1 MAWILLRNYRRK
13 ILKKR
18 VTLFA
23 PLSVTIANRETY
35 LLFLHMRRESLLKK
49 YIGILVLWVAMAA
62 MAQESVP
69 DSLAPAGIVFNGVV
83 QDSSF
88 AAGEKLNVEIL
99 ESGEALQT
107 TVGTPFSIVL
117 PEDTLWNVCV
127 TNSDTSGAEKEK
139 CYELI
144 YTGTERSFSQ
154 ALGEAFV
161 NDSAAPSSADALP
174 RPDSLAAEVAQ
185 NDSASKESSPDST
198 KPAQEDVNVDDLLA
212 GGDNAKVTELKKVV
226 VQLRRRPKRKPG
238 ESVVS
243 AKSIKRM
250 PSLAEADV
258 IKSIQALPG
267 VVASSDFSSKIYVRG
282 GAADQNL
289 FLFDNAVVYSPVH
302 FFGLF
307 STFLVEG
314 IDDVQFYKSGFPAQ
328 YGNRLSSVLKMD
340 GRAGGQ
346 DTVDEWFSKSSIK
359 ISTFAAQL
367 HTEGHQGPARW
378 VVAGRTTYIG
388 YMLDLMN
395 ALDIIELDLDYE
407 FTDVQGT
414 FMYNF
419 TDDTRMKLSF
429 YVGKDRLSF
438 DPLYM
443 DWGNVAIPLGIYH
456 RFNGDWDYNAT
467 LAFSEFYQTMK
478 IGDLMSI
485 EMFLYTFAG
494 KQWVNYRGVSNH
506 TFTVGYELEFDHE
519 RYQEQMSTIS
529 VADVQEPFHHVGYL
543 QDAWKF
549 APDYLLQYGLRF
561 NYQTAAEHFGV
572 EPRASL
578 TINIDDDKTVE
589 LYGGYY
595 LQYLNSIVYT
605 DQETLNEF
613 YYPATT
619 TTKGKHIEPASSWL
633 FAAEYSQRGIMDD
646 YDATVGV
653 YYKTQ
658 SNLNTFVSVL
668 DSNDETT
675 SDDFVLAD
683 GFGTAEGYSFGYEL
697 SLRKDKGW
705 WFGGINWSQ
714 SISVMKTDDGTK
726 PYFPSWHQP
735 YALKMDLGI
744 NWRGPEDALT
754 RHPTQR
760 DMYVRSSVIMKYSAG
775 MPISEYKGYYMSQ
788 DMGHQQYSDEVV
800 VLPGSRNG
808 ARQTDYFRI
817 DVKAIDIGRE
827 NKWNFSW
834 TIINLTDHKNMFYT
848 FYDTSK
854 NPPEKTEITQFPF
867 LPIMLSYEYYF

>member
-1 MAWILLRNYRRK
+1 MKFQICIIVLLAA
-13 ILKKR
+13 I
-18 VTLFA
+18 
-23 PLSVTIANRETY
+23 
-35 LLFLHMRRESLLKK
+35 
-49 YIGILVLWVAMAA
+49 AA
-62 MAQESVP
+62 MAQETASV
-69 DSLAPAGIVFNGVV
+69 SLALDTLAPKGIVFNGVV
-83 QDSSF
+83 LDSSF
-88 AAGEKLNVEIL
+88 AADEKLNVEIL

-107 TVGTPFSIVL
+107 TVGTPFSVVL

-127 TNSDTSGAEKEK
+127 TNSDTAGAEKEK
-139 CYELI
+139 CYELKYI
-144 YTGTERSFSQ
+144 GAERQFSQ

-161 NDSAAPSSADALP
+161 DDASMDSVAPAGFQNDGSNAVSH
-174 RPDSLAAEVAQ
+174 
-185 NDSASKESSPDST
+185 DSASVIAQDGHPGAQRRDPEQSASDSSDCT
-198 KPAQEDVNVDDLLA
+198 KEDVNVAALLA
-212 GGDNAKVTELKKVV
+212 EGDNSRVTELKKVV
-226 VQLRRRPKRKPG
+226 VLLRRRPKRKPG

-250 PSLAEADV
+250 PGLAEADV

-359 ISTFAAQL
+359 ISTFAAQV
-367 HTEGHQGPARW
+367 HTEGHQGPVRW
-378 VVAGRTTYIG
+378 IYAGRTTYIG
-388 YMLDLMN
+388 YVLDFCNYIGLLDLS
-395 ALDIIELDLDYE
+395 LDYE
-407 FTDVQGT
+407 FTDLQGT
-414 FMYNF
+414 MMYDF
-419 TDDTRMKLSF
+419 SKDTRFKFS
-429 YVGKDRLSF
+429 YYIGKDRLTF

-443 DWGNVAIPLGIYH
+443 DWGNIAIPFGIYH

-478 IGDLMSI
+478 IGELMSI
-485 EMFLYTFAG
+485 EMYLYTFAG
-494 KQWVNYRGVSNH
+494 KQWLNYGGIPNH
-506 TFTVGYELEFDHE
+506 TLTLGYELEYDYE
-519 RYQEQMSTIS
+519 RYQEAMASIS
-529 VADVQEPFHHVGYL
+529 IADIQKPFHHVAYV
-543 QDAWKF
+543 QDAWKL

-578 TINIDDDKTVE
+578 TVNLDDSKTLE
-589 LYGGYY
+589 FYGGYY

-619 TTKGKHIEPASSWL
+619 TTKGTHIDPASSWL
-633 FAAEYSQRGIMDD
+633 FAAEYSQRGILDD

-658 SNLNTFVSVL
+658 NNLNTFVMQL
-668 DSNDETT
+668 DSNEETT
-675 SDDFVLAD
+675 SSDFVMAD
-683 GFGTAEGYSFGYEL
+683 YFGTADGYSLGYEL

-714 SISVMKTDDGTK
+714 SISVMRTNDGTK
-726 PYFPSWHQP
+726 PYYPSWHQP
-735 YALKMDLGI
+735 YALKMDMGI
-744 NWRGPEDALT
+744 NWSGGEDAL
-754 RHPTQR
+754 RKHKKKGR
-760 DMYVRSSVIMKYSAG
+760 YFRSSVIMKYSAG

-788 DMGHQQYSDEVV
+788 ELGHQQYSDEVV
-800 VLPGSRNG
+800 VLPGSRNAG
-808 ARQTDYFRI
+808 RQSDYFRI
-817 DVKAIDIGRE
+817 DVKAIDVGRE
-827 NKWNFSW
+827 DSWNFSW
-834 TIINLTDHKNMFYT
+834 TIINLTNHENMFYT

-867 LPIMLSYEYYF
+867 LPIMLSFEMYF

>member
-1 MAWILLRNYRRK
+1 MLAAI
-13 ILKKR
+13 
-18 VTLFA
+18 
-23 PLSVTIANRETY
+23 
-35 LLFLHMRRESLLKK
+35 
-49 YIGILVLWVAMAA
+49 AA
-62 MAQESVP
+62 MAQETASDSLAP
-69 DSLAPAGIVFNGVV
+69 DSLAPKGIVFNGVV
-83 QDSSF
+83 LDSSF
-88 AAGEKLNVEIL
+88 AADEKLNVEIL

-107 TVGTPFSIVL
+107 TVGKSFSVVL
-117 PEDTLWNVCV
+117 PEDSLWNICV
-127 TNSDTSGAEKEK
+127 TNSDTAGAEKEK
-139 CYELI
+139 CYELKYI
-144 YTGTERSFSQ
+144 GAERAFSQ

-161 NDSAAPSSADALP
+161 EDEKKEGDGHPLAAAVDTASATPSSGDTP
-174 RPDSLAAEVAQ
+174 QRPDSTNVIARNGSDEAISSS
-185 NDSASKESSPDST
+185 DSSDST
-198 KPAQEDVNVDDLLA
+198 KRDVDVDALLA
-212 GGDNAKVTELKKVV
+212 AGDNAKVTELKKVV

-250 PSLAEADV
+250 PGLAEADV

-346 DTVDEWFSKSSIK
+346 DTVNEWFSKSSIK

-378 VVAGRTTYIG
+378 VFAGRTTYIG
-388 YMLDLMN
+388 YVLDLCN
-395 ALDIIELDLDYE
+395 AIGLLDLNLDYE
-407 FTDVQGT
+407 FTDLQGT
-414 FMYNF
+414 VMYNF
-419 TDDTRMKLSF
+419 TDDTRMKFS
-429 YVGKDRLSF
+429 YYIGKDRLSF

-443 DWGNVAIPLGIYH
+443 DWGNIAIPLGFYH

-478 IGDLMSI
+478 IGELMSI
-485 EMFLYTFAG
+485 EMYLYTFAG
-494 KQWVNYRGVSNH
+494 KQWLNFRGISNH
-506 TFTVGYELEFDHE
+506 TFTFGYELEYDYE
-519 RYQEQMSTIS
+519 RYQEQMSTVS
-529 VADVQEPFHHVGYL
+529 AADIQKPFHHVGYV

-572 EPRASL
+572 EPRVSL
-578 TINIDDDKTVE
+578 TINLDDEKTLE
-589 LYGGYY
+589 FYGGYY

-613 YYPATT
+613 YYPATK
-619 TTKGKHIEPASSWL
+619 TTKGTQIDPASSWL
-633 FAAEYSQRGIMDD
+633 LAAEYSQRGIFED

-658 SNLNTFVSVL
+658 NNLNTFVVEL

-675 SDDFVLAD
+675 SDDFVMAD
-683 GFGTAEGYSFGYEL
+683 YFGRAEGYSFGYEL
-697 SLRKDKGW
+697 SLRKDRGW

-714 SISVMKTDDGTK
+714 SISVMKSDDGTR
-726 PYFPSWHQP
+726 PYYPSWHQP
-735 YALKMDLGI
+735 YALKLDAGI
-744 NWRGPEDALT
+744 NWKGDENARRKHKIPG
-754 RHPTQR
+754 R
-760 DMYVRSSVIMKYSAG
+760 YFRSSIILKYSAG
-775 MPISEYKGYYMSQ
+775 MPISEYKGYYFSQ
-788 DMGHQQYSDEVV
+788 ELGHQEFSDQIV
-800 VLPGSRNG
+800 VLPGSRNAG
-808 ARQTDYFRI
+808 RQTDYFRI
-817 DVKAIDIGRE
+817 DVKPIDIGRE
-827 NKWNFSW
+827 DKWNFSW
-834 TIINLTDHKNMFYT
+834 TIINLTDHENMFYT

-854 NPPEKTEITQFPF
+854 NPPEKTEVTQFPF
-867 LPIMLSYEYYF
+867 LPIMLNFEYYF

>member
-1 MAWILLRNYRRK
+1 MKRYIEILALIVAAMA
-13 ILKKR
+13 
-18 VTLFA
+18 V
-23 PLSVTIANRETY
+23 
-35 LLFLHMRRESLLKK
+35 
-49 YIGILVLWVAMAA
+49 AA
-62 MAQESVP
+62 MAQENAS
-69 DSLAPAGIVFNGVV
+69 DSLAPQGIVFNGVV

-88 AAGEKLNVEIL
+88 AEGEKLNVEIL

-107 TVGTPFSIVL
+107 TVGTPFSVVL

-139 CYELI
+139 CYELKYI
-144 YTGTERSFSQ
+144 GAERSFSQ
-154 ALGEAFV
+154 TLGEAFAE
-161 NDSAAPSSADALP
+161 DSVKVGELAEPTIDSVSALRQAQG
-174 RPDSLAAEVAQ
+174 PDSNAAADTAQ
-185 NDSASKESSPDST
+185 PK
-198 KPAQEDVNVDDLLA
+198 DVNVDDLLA

-346 DTVDEWFSKSSIK
+346 DTVNEWFSKSSIK

-395 ALDIIELDLDYE
+395 ALDIIDLDLDYE
-407 FTDVQGT
+407 FTDLQGT

-419 TDDTRMKLSF
+419 TNDTRMKFSF

-443 DWGNVAIPLGIYH
+443 DWGNVAIPVNISH
-456 RFNGDWDYNAT
+456 RINGDWDYNAT

-478 IGDLMSI
+478 IGELMSI

-494 KQWVNYRGVSNH
+494 KQWVNYRGIPDH
-506 TFTVGYELEFDHE
+506 TFTLGYELEYDYE
-519 RYQEQMSTIS
+519 RYQEQMSTVS
-529 VADVQEPFHHVGYL
+529 VADIQKPFHHVGYL

-561 NYQTAAEHFGV
+561 NYQTSAEHFGV

-578 TINIDDDKTVE
+578 SINLDETKTLE
-589 LYGGYY
+589 FYGGYY

-619 TTKGKHIEPASSWL
+619 TTKGRHIKPASSWL
-633 FAAEYSQRGIMDD
+633 IATEYSHRDLFEG

-658 SNLNTFVSVL
+658 NNLNTFQAVL

-675 SDDFVLAD
+675 SDDFVVAD

-714 SISVMKTDDGTK
+714 SISVMKTNDGTK

-744 NWRGPEDALT
+744 NWRGKEDALSV
-754 RHPTQR
+754 QKIQK
-760 DMYVRSSVIMKYSAG
+760 DLYFRSSIIMKYSAG
-775 MPISEYKGYYMSQ
+775 MPISEYKGYYFSEEL
-788 DMGHQQYSDEVV
+788 GHQNYTDEAI
-800 VLPGSRNG
+800 VLPGSRNAG
-808 ARQTDYFRI
+808 RQTDYFRI
-817 DVKAIDIGRE
+817 DVKAIDMGRE

-834 TIINLTDHKNMFYT
+834 TIINLTNHENMFYT

>member
-1 MAWILLRNYRRK
+1 M
-13 ILKKR
+13 KK
-18 VTLFA
+18 F
-23 PLSVTIANRETY
+23 
-35 LLFLHMRRESLLKK
+35 
-49 YIGILVLWVAMAA
+49 IGIVVLLVALAA
-62 MAQESVP
+62 MAQEPAP
-69 DSLAPAGIVFNGVV
+69 DSLAPAGIVFNGIV

-107 TVGTPFSIVL
+107 TVGTPFSVVL

-139 CYELI
+139 CYELV
-144 YTGTERSFSQ
+144 YSGTERSFSQ
-154 ALGEAFV
+154 TLGEEFV
-161 NDSAAPSSADALP
+161 NDSAEMADQV
-174 RPDSLAAEVAQ
+174 RHDSIAEAKPVENDLAKTAES
-185 NDSASKESSPDST
+185 DSAK
-198 KPAQEDVNVDDLLA
+198 KDVNVDELLA
-212 GGDNAKVTELKKVV
+212 GGDNSKVTELKKVV

-243 AKSIKRM
+243 AKAIKRM

-346 DTVDEWFSKSSIK
+346 DTVEEWFSKSSIK
-359 ISTFAAQL
+359 ISTFAAQV
-367 HTEGHQGPARW
+367 HTEGHKGPARW

-395 ALDIIELDLDYE
+395 ALDIIDLALDYE

-414 FMYNF
+414 FIYDF
-419 TDDTRMKLSF
+419 TEDTRMKVSF

-443 DWGNVAIPLGIYH
+443 DWGNVAIPINVTH
-456 RFNGDWDYNAT
+456 RINGDWDYNAT
-467 LAFSEFYQTMK
+467 LAFSEFYQTMS
-478 IGDLMSI
+478 ISDLMSI

-494 KQWVNYRGVSNH
+494 KQWVNYRGIPNH
-506 TFTVGYELEFDHE
+506 VLTVGYELEYDYE
-519 RYQEQMSTIS
+519 RYGEQMSTINI
-529 VADVQEPFHHVGYL
+529 VDIQKPFHHVGYL

-549 APDYLLQYGLRF
+549 APDYLLQYGMRF
-561 NYQTAAEHFGV
+561 NDQTAAEHFGV

-578 TINIDDDKTVE
+578 TINVDDNRSVE

-619 TTKGKHIEPASSWL
+619 TTKGRHIKPASSWL
-633 FAAEYSQRGIMDD
+633 FAAEYSHRDLFDG

-658 SNLNTFVSVL
+658 SDLNTFKAVL
-668 DSNDETT
+668 DSNEETT
-675 SDDFVLAD
+675 SDDFVIAD

-705 WFGGINWSQ
+705 WFGGVNWSQ

-744 NWRGPEDALT
+744 NWRGPDDALS
-754 RHPTQR
+754 RHPTQK

-775 MPISEYKGYYMSQ
+775 MPISEYKGYYVAQ
-788 DMGHQQYSDEVV
+788 EMGSQQYSDEVV
-800 VLPGSRNG
+800 VIPGSRNA
-808 ARQTDYFRI
+808 ARQSDYFRI

>member
-1 MAWILLRNYRRK
+1 MKLQICIIVMLAAI
-13 ILKKR
+13 
-18 VTLFA
+18 
-23 PLSVTIANRETY
+23 
-35 LLFLHMRRESLLKK
+35 
-49 YIGILVLWVAMAA
+49 AA
-62 MAQESVP
+62 MAQETASDSLAP
-69 DSLAPAGIVFNGVV
+69 DSLAPKGIVFNGVV
-83 QDSSF
+83 LDSSF
-88 AAGEKLNVEIL
+88 AADEKLNVEIL

-107 TVGTPFSIVL
+107 TVGKSFSVVL
-117 PEDTLWNVCV
+117 PEDTLWNICV
-127 TNSDTSGAEKEK
+127 TNSDTAGAEKEK
-139 CYELI
+139 CYELKYI
-144 YTGTERSFSQ
+144 GAERAFSQ

-161 NDSAAPSSADALP
+161 EDEKKEGDGHPLAVAVDTASATPSSGDTP
-174 RPDSLAAEVAQ
+174 QRPDSTNVIARNGSDEAISSS
-185 NDSASKESSPDST
+185 DSSDST
-198 KPAQEDVNVDDLLA
+198 KRDVDVDALLA
-212 GGDNAKVTELKKVV
+212 AGDNAKVTELKKVV

-250 PSLAEADV
+250 PGLAEADV

-346 DTVDEWFSKSSIK
+346 DTVNEWFSKSSIK

-378 VVAGRTTYIG
+378 VFAGRTTYIG
-388 YMLDLMN
+388 YVLDLCN
-395 ALDIIELDLDYE
+395 AIGLLDLNLDYE
-407 FTDVQGT
+407 FTDLQGT
-414 FMYNF
+414 VMYNF
-419 TDDTRMKLSF
+419 TDDTRMKFS
-429 YVGKDRLSF
+429 YYIGKDRLSF

-443 DWGNVAIPLGIYH
+443 DWGNIAIPLGFYH

-478 IGDLMSI
+478 IGELMSI
-485 EMFLYTFAG
+485 EMYLYTFAG
-494 KQWVNYRGVSNH
+494 KQWLNFRGISNH
-506 TFTVGYELEFDHE
+506 TFTFGYELEYDYE
-519 RYQEQMSTIS
+519 RYQEQMSTVS
-529 VADVQEPFHHVGYL
+529 AADIQKPFHHVGYV

-578 TINIDDDKTVE
+578 TINLDDEKTLE
-589 LYGGYY
+589 FYGGYY

-613 YYPATT
+613 YYPATK
-619 TTKGKHIEPASSWL
+619 TTKGTQIDPASSWL
-633 FAAEYSQRGIMDD
+633 LAAEYSQRGIFED

-658 SNLNTFVSVL
+658 NNLNTFVVEL

-675 SDDFVLAD
+675 SDDFVMAD
-683 GFGTAEGYSFGYEL
+683 YFGRAEGYSFGYEL
-697 SLRKDKGW
+697 SLRKDRGW

-714 SISVMKTDDGTK
+714 SISVMKSDDGTR
-726 PYFPSWHQP
+726 PYYPSWHQP
-735 YALKMDLGI
+735 YALKLDAGI
-744 NWRGPEDALT
+744 NWKGDENARRKHKIPG
-754 RHPTQR
+754 R
-760 DMYVRSSVIMKYSAG
+760 YFRSSIILKYSAG
-775 MPISEYKGYYMSQ
+775 MPISEYKGYYFSQ
-788 DMGHQQYSDEVV
+788 ELGHQEFSDQIV
-800 VLPGSRNG
+800 VLPGSRNAG
-808 ARQTDYFRI
+808 RQTDYFRI
-817 DVKAIDIGRE
+817 DVKPIDIGRE
-827 NKWNFSW
+827 DKWNFSW
-834 TIINLTDHKNMFYT
+834 TIINLTDHENMFYT

-854 NPPEKTEITQFPF
+854 NPPEKTEVTQFPF
-867 LPIMLSYEYYF
+867 LPIMLNFEYYF

>member
-1 MAWILLRNYRRK
+1 MKVRSYIFFLLM
-13 ILKKR
+13 
-18 VTLFA
+18 
-23 PLSVTIANRETY
+23 
-35 LLFLHMRRESLLKK
+35 LL
-49 YIGILVLWVAMAA
+49 AA
-62 MAQESVP
+62 
-69 DSLAPAGIVFNGVV
+69 SLAFGQGTAAAAPSASDGVAADSAKVTGIVFNGVV

-88 AAGEKLNVEIL
+88 AVGEKLNVEIL

-107 TVGTPFSIVL
+107 TVGTPFSVIL
-117 PEDTLWNVCV
+117 PEDTLWNICV
-127 TNSDTSGAEKEK
+127 TNSDTAGAEKEK
-139 CYELI
+139 CYELK
-144 YTGTERSFSQ
+144 YVGAEGAFSQ
-154 ALGEAFV
+154 TLGEAFV
-161 NDSAAPSSADALP
+161 TGEGESLPLAPAADTASATPSSGDTP
-174 RPDSLAAEVAQ
+174 QRPDSG
-185 NDSASKESSPDST
+185 
-198 KPAQEDVNVDDLLA
+198 DVNVDELLA

-226 VQLRRRPKRKPG
+226 VQLRRRPKRSPG

-314 IDDVQFYKSGFPAQ
+314 IDDVKFYKSGFPAQ

-388 YMLDLMN
+388 YMLDFCRFIGL
-395 ALDIIELDLDYE
+395 LDLDLDYE
-407 FTDVQGT
+407 FTDLQGT
-414 FMYNF
+414 FVYNF
-419 TDDTRMKLSF
+419 TDDTRMKFSF

-443 DWGNVAIPLGIYH
+443 DWGNVAVPINFYH

-467 LAFSEFYQTMK
+467 LAYSEFYQTMK

-485 EMFLYTFAG
+485 EMYLYSFAG
-494 KQWVNYRGVSNH
+494 KQWVNYRGIDNH
-506 TFTVGYELEFDHE
+506 TITFGYELEYYYE
-519 RYQEQMSTIS
+519 RYQEKLSTMTI
-529 VADVQEPFHHVGYL
+529 ADIQKPFHHVGYL
-543 QDAWKF
+543 QDAWKLT
-549 APDYLLQYGLRF
+549 PDLLLQYGLRF

-572 EPRASL
+572 EPRTSL
-578 TINIDDDKTVE
+578 TINLDRTKTLE

-595 LQYLNSIVYT
+595 LQYLNSIIYT

-633 FAAEYSQRGIMDD
+633 AAIEYTQREIFDD

-658 SNLNTFVSVL
+658 NNLNTFVTQM
-668 DSNDETT
+668 DSTDEEE
-675 SDDFVLAD
+675 SDEFVIAD
-683 GFGTAEGYSFGYEL
+683 YFGTAEAYSFGYEL

-705 WFGGINWSQ
+705 LFGGINWSQ
-714 SISVMKTDDGTK
+714 SISVMRSNDGTK
-726 PYFPSWHQP
+726 AYFPSWHQP
-735 YALKMDLGI
+735 YAVKMDLGI
-744 NWRGPEDALT
+744 NWKGDEDALWKHKVKG
-754 RHPTQR
+754 R
-760 DMYVRSSVIMKYSAG
+760 YFRSSVMLKYSAG
-775 MPISEYKGYYMSQ
+775 MPISEYKGYYYGEEIGNDQYQ
-788 DMGHQQYSDEVV
+788 DDIV
-800 VLPGSRNG
+800 VLPGSRNAG
-808 ARQTDYFRI
+808 RQTDYFRV
-817 DVKAIDIGRE
+817 DVKLIDIGRE
-827 NKWNFSW
+827 DKWNFSW
-834 TIINLTDHKNMFYT
+834 TIINLTDHENMFYT

-854 NPPEKTEITQFPF
+854 NPPEKTSITQFPF

>member
-1 MAWILLRNYRRK
+1 MKFQICIIVLLAA
-13 ILKKR
+13 I
-18 VTLFA
+18 
-23 PLSVTIANRETY
+23 
-35 LLFLHMRRESLLKK
+35 
-49 YIGILVLWVAMAA
+49 AA
-62 MAQESVP
+62 MAQETASV
-69 DSLAPAGIVFNGVV
+69 SLALDTLAPKGIVFNGVV
-83 QDSSF
+83 LDSSF
-88 AAGEKLNVEIL
+88 AADEKLNVEIL

-107 TVGTPFSIVL
+107 TVGTPFSVVL

-127 TNSDTSGAEKEK
+127 TNSDTAGAEKEK
-139 CYELI
+139 CYELKYI
-144 YTGTERSFSQ
+144 GAERQFSQ

-161 NDSAAPSSADALP
+161 DDASMDSVAPAGLQNDGSNAVSH
-174 RPDSLAAEVAQ
+174 
-185 NDSASKESSPDST
+185 DSASVIAQDGHPGAQRRDPEQSASDSSDCT
-198 KPAQEDVNVDDLLA
+198 KEDVNVAALLA
-212 GGDNAKVTELKKVV
+212 EGDNSRVTELKKVV
-226 VQLRRRPKRKPG
+226 VLLRRRPKRKPG

-250 PSLAEADV
+250 PGLAEADV

-359 ISTFAAQL
+359 ISTFAAQV
-367 HTEGHQGPARW
+367 HTEGHQGPVRW
-378 VVAGRTTYIG
+378 IFAGRTTYIG
-388 YMLDLMN
+388 YVLDFCNYIGLLDLS
-395 ALDIIELDLDYE
+395 LDYE
-407 FTDVQGT
+407 FTDLQGT
-414 FMYNF
+414 MMYDF
-419 TDDTRMKLSF
+419 SKDTRFKFS
-429 YVGKDRLSF
+429 YYIGKDRLSF

-443 DWGNVAIPLGIYH
+443 DWGNIAIPFGIYH

-478 IGDLMSI
+478 IGELMSI
-485 EMFLYTFAG
+485 EMYLYTFAG
-494 KQWVNYRGVSNH
+494 KQWLNYRGIPNH
-506 TFTVGYELEFDHE
+506 MLTLGYELEYDYE
-519 RYQEQMSTIS
+519 RYQEAMASIS
-529 VADVQEPFHHVGYL
+529 IADIQKPFHHVAYV
-543 QDAWKF
+543 QDAWKL

-578 TINIDDDKTVE
+578 TVNLDDSKTLE
-589 LYGGYY
+589 FYGGYY

-619 TTKGKHIEPASSWL
+619 TTKGTHIDPASSWL
-633 FAAEYSQRGIMDD
+633 FAAEYSQRGILDD

-658 SNLNTFVSVL
+658 NNLNTFVMQL
-668 DSNDETT
+668 DSNEETT
-675 SDDFVLAD
+675 SSDFVMAD
-683 GFGTAEGYSFGYEL
+683 YFGTADGYSLGYEL

-714 SISVMKTDDGTK
+714 SISVMRTNDGSK
-726 PYFPSWHQP
+726 PYYPSWHQP
-735 YALKMDLGI
+735 YALKMDMGI
-744 NWRGPEDALT
+744 NWSGGEDAL
-754 RHPTQR
+754 RKHKKKGR
-760 DMYVRSSVIMKYSAG
+760 YFRSSVIMKYSAG

-788 DMGHQQYSDEVV
+788 ELGHQQYSDEVV
-800 VLPGSRNG
+800 VLPGSRNAG
-808 ARQTDYFRI
+808 RQSDYFRI
-817 DVKAIDIGRE
+817 DVKAIDVGRE
-827 NKWNFSW
+827 DSWNFSW
-834 TIINLTDHKNMFYT
+834 TIINLTNHENMFYT

-867 LPIMLSYEYYF
+867 LPIMLSFEMYF

>member
-1 MAWILLRNYRRK
+1 M
-13 ILKKR
+13 
-18 VTLFA
+18 
-23 PLSVTIANRETY
+23 LSV
-35 LLFLHMRRESLLKK
+35 
-49 YIGILVLWVAMAA
+49 AA
-62 MAQESVP
+62 VAQEPVP
-69 DSLAPAGIVFNGVV
+69 DSLAPQGITFNGIV

-127 TNSDTSGAEKEK
+127 TNSDTAGAEKEK
-139 CYELI
+139 CYELKYI
-144 YTGTERSFSQ
+144 GAERSFSQ
-154 ALGEAFV
+154 ALGEAFAEP
-161 NDSAAPSSADALP
+161 DSIVEGAVPQDSSAVILSGAQAESKDLKS
-174 RPDSLAAEVAQ
+174 DS
-185 NDSASKESSPDST
+185 SAVEGSDST
-198 KPAQEDVNVDDLLA
+198 KQDVNVDALLA

-359 ISTFAAQL
+359 ISTFAAQV
-367 HTEGHQGPARW
+367 HTEGHKGPVRW
-378 VVAGRTTYIG
+378 VLAGRTTYIG

-395 ALDIIELDLDYE
+395 ALDVIDLSLDYE
-407 FTDVQGT
+407 FTDLQGT
-414 FMYNF
+414 LMYDF
-419 TDDTRMKLSF
+419 SDDTRMKFSY

-443 DWGNVAIPLGIYH
+443 DWGNVAIPLGFYH

-478 IGDLMSI
+478 VSDLMSI
-485 EMFLYTFAG
+485 EMYLYTFAG
-494 KQWVNYRGVSNH
+494 KQWVNYRGIPNH
-506 TFTVGYELEFDHE
+506 TLTAGYELEYDYE
-519 RYQEQMSTIS
+519 RYGEQMSTLSI
-529 VADVQEPFHHVGYL
+529 ADIQKPFHHVGYL
-543 QDAWKF
+543 QDAWKL

-578 TINIDDDKTVE
+578 SVNIDDDKTVE
-589 LYGGYY
+589 FYGGYY

-619 TTKGKHIEPASSWL
+619 TTKGKHIKPASSWL
-633 FAAEYSQRGIMDD
+633 FAAEYSQRGIMED

-658 SNLNTFVSVL
+658 SNLNTFVAVL
-668 DSNDETT
+668 DSNEETA
-675 SDDFVLAD
+675 SDDFVVAD

-714 SISVMKTDDGTK
+714 SISVMKVDDGTK

-754 RHPTQR
+754 VHPTQK

-775 MPISEYKGYYMSQ
+775 MPMSEYKGYYISEHL
-788 DMGHQQYSDEVV
+788 GHQEYSDETVV
-800 VLPGSRNG
+800 VPGSRNG

-827 NKWNFSW
+827 GKWNFSW
-834 TIINLTDHKNMFYT
+834 TIINLTDHENMFFT
-848 FYDTSK
+848 FYDTGK

>member
-1 MAWILLRNYRRK
+1 MKAYTVIFVLL
-13 ILKKR
+13 
-18 VTLFA
+18 A
-23 PLSVTIANRETY
+23 AIAA
-35 LLFLHMRRESLLKK
+35 L
-49 YIGILVLWVAMAA
+49 
-62 MAQESVP
+62 AQEA
-69 DSLAPAGIVFNGVV
+69 APALENASDSAQVKGIVFNGIV

-107 TVGTPFSIVL
+107 TVGTPFSVVL

-127 TNSDTSGAEKEK
+127 TNSDTAGAEKEK
-139 CYELI
+139 CYELV
-144 YTGTERSFSQ
+144 YVGGERSFSQ
-154 ALGEAFV
+154 ALGDGFAVDSASQNTEGESLPLASAV
-161 NDSAAPSSADALP
+161 DTASATPSSGDTPQRPDSAQMAQKADSAAAPEETNV
-174 RPDSLAAEVAQ
+174 DSLLAA
-185 NDSASKESSPDST
+185 
-198 KPAQEDVNVDDLLA
+198 
-212 GGDNAKVTELKKVV
+212 GDNAKVTELKKVV

-243 AKSIKRM
+243 AKS
-250 PSLAEADV
+250 

-346 DTVDEWFSKSSIK
+346 DTVDEWFSKTSVK

-367 HTEGHQGPARW
+367 HTEGHQGPVRW
-378 VVAGRTTYIG
+378 VFAGRTTYIG
-388 YMLDLMN
+388 YMLDLCN
-395 ALDIIELDLDYE
+395 AIGLLDLDLDYE
-407 FTDVQGT
+407 FTDLQGT
-414 FMYNF
+414 LIY
-419 TDDTRMKLSF
+419 DLSKDTRFKFSY

-443 DWGNVAIPLGIYH
+443 DWGNNAIPLNITH
-456 RFNGDWDYNAT
+456 RINGDWDYNAT
-467 LAFSEFYQTMK
+467 LAFSEFFQTMS
-478 IGDLMSI
+478 IGELMSI
-485 EMFLYTFAG
+485 EMYLYTFAG
-494 KQWVNYRGVSNH
+494 KQWLNYRGISNH
-506 TFTVGYELEFDHE
+506 TLTFGYELEYDYE
-519 RYQEQMSTIS
+519 RYREQMSTIS
-529 VADVQEPFHHVGYL
+529 ITDIQKPFHHVAYL

-549 APDYLLQYGLRF
+549 SPDYLLQYGLRF

-578 TINIDDDKTVE
+578 TVNVDENKTVE

-619 TTKGKHIEPASSWL
+619 TTKGRHIKPASSWL
-633 FAAEYSQRGIMDD
+633 FAAEYSQRGIFDD

-658 SNLNTFVSVL
+658 NNLNTFQAVL
-668 DSNDETT
+668 DSNEETT
-675 SDDFVLAD
+675 SDDFVVAD

-705 WFGGINWSQ
+705 LFGGINWSQ

-735 YALKMDLGI
+735 YALKLDAGI
-744 NWRGPEDALT
+744 NWKGDEDALKKHKIKG
-754 RHPTQR
+754 R
-760 DMYVRSSVIMKYSAG
+760 YFRSSVILKYSAG

-788 DMGHQQYSDEVV
+788 DMGHQQYSDEIV
-800 VLPGSRNG
+800 VLPGSRNA

-834 TIINLTDHKNMFYT
+834 TIINLTDHENMFYT

-854 NPPEKTEITQFPF
+854 NPPEKTSITQFPF
-867 LPIMLSYEYYF
+867 LPIMLNYEYYF

>member
-1 MAWILLRNYRRK
+1 MLLIER
-13 ILKKR
+13 I
-18 VTLFA
+18 V
-23 PLSVTIANRETY
+23 IC
-35 LLFLHMRRESLLKK
+35 LLF
-49 YIGILVLWVAMAA
+49 VAAIVA
-62 MAQESVP
+62 AQENASEVDSVAVP
-69 DSLAPAGIVFNGVV
+69 GIIFNGIV

-107 TVGTPFSIVL
+107 TVGTPFSVVL

-127 TNSDTSGAEKEK
+127 TNSDTAGAEKEK
-139 CYELI
+139 CYELKYI
-144 YTGTERSFSQ
+144 GAERNFSQ
-154 ALGEAFV
+154 TLGEAFAEPDSTEGAV
-161 NDSAAPSSADALP
+161 PQDSASVAARDSAGAGNTAGVILSERSESKNLNSDSSAAPEKDVDVDA
-174 RPDSLAAEVAQ
+174 
-185 NDSASKESSPDST
+185 
-198 KPAQEDVNVDDLLA
+198 LLA

-367 HTEGHQGPARW
+367 HTEGHKGPARW
-378 VVAGRTTYIG
+378 VLAGRTTYIG

-395 ALDIIELDLDYE
+395 ALDIIDLDLDYE
-407 FTDVQGT
+407 FTDLQGT

-443 DWGNVAIPLGIYH
+443 DWGNIAIPLGIYH

-494 KQWVNYRGVSNH
+494 KQWVNYRGIPNH
-506 TFTVGYELEFDHE
+506 TLTVGYELEYDYE
-519 RYQEQMSTIS
+519 RYREQMSTIS
-529 VADVQEPFHHVGYL
+529 VVDIQEPFHHVGYL

-578 TINIDDDKTVE
+578 TVNIDDDKTVE
-589 LYGGYY
+589 FYGGYY

-619 TTKGKHIEPASSWL
+619 TTKGKHIDPASSWL
-633 FAAEYSQRGIMDD
+633 FAAEYSQRGIFDD

-658 SNLNTFVSVL
+658 SNLNTFVAVL

-675 SDDFVLAD
+675 SDDFVVAD

-735 YALKMDLGI
+735 YALKMDLGV
-744 NWRGPEDALT
+744 NWRGKEDALSV
-754 RHPTQR
+754 HPTQK

-775 MPISEYKGYYMSQ
+775 MPISEYKGYYVSQ
-788 DMGHQQYSDEVV
+788 DLGHQQYTDETI
-800 VLPGSRNG
+800 VLPGSRNA
-808 ARQTDYFRI
+808 ARQSDYFRV

-827 NKWNFSW
+827 NKWSFSW

-867 LPIMLSYEYYF
+867 LPIMLNYEYYF

>member
-1 MAWILLRNYRRK
+1 MIERIFFFCLL
-13 ILKKR
+13 L
-18 VTLFA
+18 VA
-23 PLSVTIANRETY
+23 AVAARE
-35 LLFLHMRRESLLKK
+35 
-49 YIGILVLWVAMAA
+49 G
-62 MAQESVP
+62 
-69 DSLAPAGIVFNGVV
+69 APAADSSAVDSVKIQGIVFNGVV

-107 TVGTPFSIVL
+107 TVGTPFSVVL

-127 TNSDTSGAEKEK
+127 TNSDTAGAEKEK
-139 CYELI
+139 CYELV
-144 YTGTERSFSQ
+144 YTGTEGSFSQ

-161 NDSAAPSSADALP
+161 NEGAETRDERGEGQGPKDSAKVGEPAEPTVAKTEGSGPEARGANDSAAAP
-174 RPDSLAAEVAQ
+174 AEA
-185 NDSASKESSPDST
+185 K
-198 KPAQEDVNVDDLLA
+198 KPNEDVDVDALLA
-212 GGDNAKVTELKKVV
+212 GGDNTKVTELKKVV

-238 ESVVS
+238 ESVVT

-250 PSLAEADV
+250 PGLAEADV
-258 IKSIQALPG
+258 IKSVQALPG
-267 VVASSDFSSKIYVRG
+267 VVASYDFSSKIYVRG

-340 GRAGGQ
+340 GRAGGK
-346 DTVDEWFSKSSIK
+346 DTVDEWLSKSSIK

-378 VVAGRTTYIG
+378 VIAGRTTYIG
-388 YMLDLMN
+388 YMLDLCN
-395 ALDIIELDLDYE
+395 AIGLLDLELDYE
-407 FTDVQGT
+407 FTDLQGT

-419 TDDTRMKLSF
+419 SEDTWLKLSF

-443 DWGNVAIPLGIYH
+443 DWGNVAVPLNFHH
-456 RFNGDWDYNAT
+456 RINGNWDYNAT
-467 LAFSEFYQTMK
+467 LAYSEFYQTME
-478 IGDLMSI
+478 IGELMSI
-485 EMFLYTFAG
+485 EMYLYTFAG
-494 KQWVNYRGVSNH
+494 KQWLNYRGIANH
-506 TFTVGYELEFDHE
+506 TITFGYELEYDYE
-519 RYQEQMSTIS
+519 RYEEAMATIS
-529 VADVQEPFHHVGYL
+529 LADIQKPFHHVAYL
-543 QDAWKF
+543 QDAWKIT
-549 APDYLLQYGLRF
+549 PDYLLQYGMRF

-572 EPRASL
+572 EPRASF
-578 TINIDDDKTVE
+578 TVNVDENKTVE

-595 LQYLNSIVYT
+595 LQYMNSIVYT

-619 TTKGKHIEPASSWL
+619 TTKGKHIKPASSWL
-633 FAAEYSQRGIMDD
+633 FAAEYSQRGIFDD

-658 SNLNTFVSVL
+658 DNLNTFVAVL
-668 DSNDETT
+668 DSNEETA
-675 SDDFVLAD
+675 SDDFVIAD
-683 GFGTAEGYSFGYEL
+683 GFGTAEAYSFGYEL
-697 SLRKDKGW
+697 SLRKDRGW

-714 SISVMKTDDGTK
+714 SISVAKTHDGTK

-735 YALKMDLGI
+735 YALKMDAGI
-744 NWRGPEDALT
+744 NWKGDENARRKHKKPG
-754 RHPTQR
+754 R
-760 DMYVRSSVIMKYSAG
+760 YFRSSVILKYSAG
-775 MPISEYKGYYMSQ
+775 MPISEYLGYYYPEEIGS
-788 DMGHQQYSDEVV
+788 QQYSDDIT
-800 VLPGSRNG
+800 VLPGSRNAG
-808 ARQTDYFRI
+808 RQTDYFRI
-817 DVKAIDIGRE
+817 DVKPIDIGKE
-827 NKWNFSW
+827 DKWNFSW
-834 TIINLTDHKNMFYT
+834 TIINLTDHENMFYT

-854 NPPEKTEITQFPF
+854 NPPKKTSIAQFPF

>member
-1 MAWILLRNYRRK
+1 MKVY
-13 ILKKR
+13 
-18 VTLFA
+18 T
-23 PLSVTIANRETY
+23 
-35 LLFLHMRRESLLKK
+35 
-49 YIGILVLWVAMAA
+49 
-62 MAQESVP
+62 
-69 DSLAPAGIVFNGVV
+69 GIVFLLAAGAALAQGPAAGSEGVAADSAQVQGVIFNGVV
-83 QDSSF
+83 QDSAF

-107 TVGTPFSIVL
+107 TVGTPFTIVL

-127 TNSDTSGAEKEK
+127 TNSDTAGAEKER
-139 CYELI
+139 CYELV

-154 ALGEAFV
+154 VLGDAFAEPDSSNKGEGESV
-161 NDSAAPSSADALP
+161 PLASAADSASATPSSGDTP
-174 RPDSLAAEVAQ
+174 QRPDSSGTNTAPE
-185 NDSASKESSPDST
+185 K
-198 KPAQEDVNVDDLLA
+198 DVDVDALLA
-212 GGDNAKVTELKKVV
+212 GGSNEKVTELKKVV
-226 VQLRRRPKRKPG
+226 VQLRKRPKRKPG

-250 PSLAEADV
+250 PGLAEADV

-346 DTVDEWFSKSSIK
+346 DTVEEWFSKSSIK
-359 ISTFAAQL
+359 VSTFAAQL
-367 HTEGHQGPARW
+367 HTEGHKGPARW

-388 YMLDLMN
+388 YMLDLFN
-395 ALDIIELDLDYE
+395 AIGLLDLALDYE
-407 FTDVQGT
+407 FTDLQGT

-419 TDDTRMKLSF
+419 TEDTRFKFSF

-443 DWGNVAIPLGIYH
+443 DWGNVAIPVNITH
-456 RFNGDWDYNAT
+456 RINGDWDYNAT
-467 LAFSEFYQTMK
+467 LAYSQFYQTMEV
-478 IGDLMSI
+478 GDLMSI

-494 KQWVNYRGVSNH
+494 KQWMNYRGIDNH
-506 TFTVGYELEFDHE
+506 TFTAGYELEYDYE
-519 RYQEQMSTIS
+519 RYQEQMSSMKI
-529 VADVQEPFHHVGYL
+529 ADIQKAFHHVAYV
-543 QDAWKF
+543 QDAWK
-549 APDYLLQYGLRF
+549 ATPDLLLQCGMRF

-578 TINIDDDKTVE
+578 TLNIDDTKSVE
-589 LYGGYY
+589 IYGGYY

-619 TTKGKHIEPASSWL
+619 TTKGKHIKPASSWL
-633 FAAEYSQRGIMDD
+633 FAAEYSHRELFEG

-658 SNLNTFVSVL
+658 NNLNTFQAVL
-668 DSNDETT
+668 DSNEETA
-675 SDDFVLAD
+675 SDDFVVAD

-697 SLRKDKGW
+697 SLRKNKGW

-714 SISVMKTDDGTK
+714 GISVLKTNDGTNA
-726 PYFPSWHQP
+726 YFPSWHQP
-735 YALKMDLGI
+735 YALKLDLGI
-744 NWRGPEDALT
+744 NWKGDEDALWKHEVKG
-754 RHPTQR
+754 R
-760 DMYVRSSVIMKYSAG
+760 YVRSSLALKYSAG
-775 MPISEYKGYYMSQ
+775 MPISEYKGYYYPQ
-788 DMGHQQYSDEVV
+788 ELGNQEYSDKIT
-800 VLPGSRNG
+800 VLPGSRNAG
-808 ARQTDYFRI
+808 RQTDYFRI
-817 DVKAIDIGRE
+817 DVKALDIGRE
-827 NKWNFSW
+827 GKWNFSW
-834 TIINLTDHKNMFYT
+834 TIINLTDHENMFYT

-854 NPPEKTEITQFPF
+854 NPPEKTSISQFPY
-867 LPIMLSYEYYF
+867 LPIMLNYEYYF

>member
-1 MAWILLRNYRRK
+1 
-13 ILKKR
+13 
-18 VTLFA
+18 
-23 PLSVTIANRETY
+23 
-35 LLFLHMRRESLLKK
+35 
-49 YIGILVLWVAMAA
+49 MAA
-62 MAQESVP
+62 SLAFAQEP
-69 DSLAPAGIVFNGVV
+69 GDATADSAKVQGIVFNGVV
-83 QDSSF
+83 QDFSF
-88 AAGEKLNVEIL
+88 APGEKLNVEIL

-107 TVGTPFSIVL
+107 TVGTPFSVVL

-127 TNSDTSGAEKEK
+127 TNSDTAGAEKEK
-139 CYELI
+139 CYELKYI
-144 YTGTERSFSQ
+144 GAEGSFSQ
-154 ALGEAFV
+154 TLGEAFV
-161 NDSAAPSSADALP
+161 TGEGESLPLAPDSSSFRPKPAPDSDPGSRNLADSSATPSSRDTP
-174 RPDSLAAEVAQ
+174 QRPDSG
-185 NDSASKESSPDST
+185 
-198 KPAQEDVNVDDLLA
+198 DVNVDELLA

-226 VQLRRRPKRKPG
+226 VQLRRRPKRSPG

-314 IDDVQFYKSGFPAQ
+314 IDDVKFYKSGFPAQ

-388 YMLDLMN
+388 YMLDFCRFIGL
-395 ALDIIELDLDYE
+395 LDLDLDYE
-407 FTDVQGT
+407 FTDLQGT
-414 FMYNF
+414 FVYNF
-419 TDDTRMKLSF
+419 TDDTRMKFSF

-443 DWGNVAIPLGIYH
+443 DWGNVAVPINFYH

-467 LAFSEFYQTMK
+467 LAYSEFYQTMK

-485 EMFLYTFAG
+485 EMYLYSFAG
-494 KQWVNYRGVSNH
+494 KQWLNYRGIDNH
-506 TFTVGYELEFDHE
+506 TITFGYEVEYYYE
-519 RYQEQMSTIS
+519 RYQEKLSTMTI
-529 VADVQEPFHHVGYL
+529 ADIQKPFHHVGYL
-543 QDAWKF
+543 QDAWKLT
-549 APDYLLQYGLRF
+549 PDLLLQYGLRF

-572 EPRASL
+572 EPRTSL
-578 TINIDDDKTVE
+578 TINLDRTKTLE

-595 LQYLNSIVYT
+595 LQYLNSIIYT

-619 TTKGKHIEPASSWL
+619 TTKGKHIKPASSWL
-633 FAAEYSQRGIMDD
+633 AAIEYTQREIFDD

-658 SNLNTFVSVL
+658 NNLNTFVTQM
-668 DSNDETT
+668 DSTDEEE
-675 SDDFVLAD
+675 SDEFVIAD
-683 GFGTAEGYSFGYEL
+683 YFGTAEAYSFGYEL

-705 WFGGINWSQ
+705 LFGGINWSQ
-714 SISVMKTDDGTK
+714 SISVMRSNDGTK
-726 PYFPSWHQP
+726 AYFPSWHQP
-735 YALKMDLGI
+735 YAVKMDLGI
-744 NWRGPEDALT
+744 NWKGDEDALWKHKVKG
-754 RHPTQR
+754 R
-760 DMYVRSSVIMKYSAG
+760 YFRSSVMLKYSAG
-775 MPISEYKGYYMSQ
+775 MPISEYKGYYY
-788 DMGHQQYSDEVV
+788 GEELGNQQYDDDIV
-800 VLPGSRNG
+800 VLPGSRNAG
-808 ARQTDYFRI
+808 RQTDYFRV
-817 DVKAIDIGRE
+817 DVKLIDIGRE
-827 NKWNFSW
+827 DKWNFSW
-834 TIINLTDHKNMFYT
+834 TIINLTDHENMFYT

-854 NPPEKTEITQFPF
+854 NPPEKTSITQFPF

>member
-1 MAWILLRNYRRK
+1 M
-13 ILKKR
+13 
-18 VTLFA
+18 TLFA
-23 PLSVTIANRETY
+23 PLGVTIADRETY
-35 LLFLHMRRESLLKK
+35 LLFLYTRREFLLKK
-49 YIGILVLWVAMAA
+49 LIGIFVLLVALAA
-62 MAQESVP
+62 MAQEPVP

-88 AAGEKLNVEIL
+88 APGEKLNVEIL

-107 TVGTPFSIVL
+107 TVGTPFSVVL

-139 CYELI
+139 CYELV
-144 YTGTERSFSQ
+144 YSGAERSFSQ

-161 NDSAAPSSADALP
+161 NDSAAPSSADTLQ
-174 RPDSLAAEVAQ
+174 RPASLAAEVAQ
-185 NDSASKESSPDST
+185 NDSTAPKDSA
-198 KPAQEDVNVDDLLA
+198 KADEKDVNVDDLLA

-395 ALDIIELDLDYE
+395 ALDIIDLALDYE

-443 DWGNVAIPLGIYH
+443 DWGNVAIPLGFSH
-456 RFNGDWDYNAT
+456 RINGDWDYNAT
-467 LAFSEFYQTMK
+467 LAFSEFYQTMS
-478 IGDLMSI
+478 ISDLMSI

-494 KQWVNYRGVSNH
+494 KQWVNYRGIPNH
-506 TFTVGYELEFDHE
+506 TLTAGYELEYDYE
-519 RYQEQMSTIS
+519 RYREQMSTIS
-529 VADVQEPFHHVGYL
+529 VVDIQEPFHHVGYL

-561 NYQTAAEHFGV
+561 NYQTAAKHFGV

-578 TINIDDDKTVE
+578 TINVDDDKTVE

-619 TTKGKHIEPASSWL
+619 TSKGKHIDPASSWL
-633 FAAEYSQRGIMDD
+633 FAAEYSQRGIMED

-675 SDDFVLAD
+675 SDDFVVAD

-754 RHPTQR
+754 VHPTQR
-760 DMYVRSSVIMKYSAG
+760 DMYVRTSVLMKYSAG

-808 ARQTDYFRI
+808 ARQSDYFRV
-817 DVKAIDIGRE
+817 DVKVIDIGRE

-834 TIINLTDHKNMFYT
+834 TFINVTDHENMFYT
-848 FYDTSK
+848 FYDTRK

-867 LPIMLSYEYYF
+867 LPVMLSYEYYF

>member
-1 MAWILLRNYRRK
+1 MLAAL
-13 ILKKR
+13 
-18 VTLFA
+18 
-23 PLSVTIANRETY
+23 
-35 LLFLHMRRESLLKK
+35 
-49 YIGILVLWVAMAA
+49 AA
-62 MAQESVP
+62 MAQEPSASDAVVG
-69 DSLAPAGIVFNGVV
+69 DSAKVQGIVFNGVV

-107 TVGTPFSIVL
+107 TVGTPFSVVL
-117 PEDTLWNVCV
+117 PEDTLWNICV
-127 TNSDTSGAEKEK
+127 TNSDTAGAEKEK
-139 CYELI
+139 CYELV
-144 YTGTERSFSQ
+144 YTGSEGSFSQ

-161 NDSAAPSSADALP
+161 DESAETKDESVAQGPDSAKVGEP
-174 RPDSLAAEVAQ
+174 AEPTTAKTEGSGPEAQ
-185 NDSASKESSPDST
+185 GSKDSAQAK
-198 KPAQEDVNVDDLLA
+198 KPAEDVDVDALLA
-212 GGDNAKVTELKKVV
+212 GGDNTKVTELKKVV

-238 ESVVS
+238 ESVVT

-250 PSLAEADV
+250 PGLAEADV
-258 IKSIQALPG
+258 IKSVQALPG

-346 DTVDEWFSKSSIK
+346 DTVNEWFSKSSLK
-359 ISTFAAQL
+359 ISTFAAQA

-378 VVAGRTTYIG
+378 VFAGRTTYIG
-388 YMLDLMN
+388 YMLDLCN
-395 ALDIIELDLDYE
+395 AIGILDLELDYE
-407 FTDVQGT
+407 FTDLQGT

-419 TDDTRMKLSF
+419 TDDTRIKFSY

-443 DWGNVAIPLGIYH
+443 DWGNIVIPLNFYH
-456 RFNGDWDYNAT
+456 RFNGNWDYNMT

-478 IGDLMSI
+478 ISDLMSI
-485 EMFLYTFAG
+485 EMYLYTFAG
-494 KQWVNYRGVSNH
+494 KQWLNYRGIANH
-506 TFTVGYELEFDHE
+506 TITFGYELEYDYE
-519 RYQEQMSTIS
+519 RYQEAIATIS
-529 VADVQEPFHHVGYL
+529 ITDIQKPFHHVAYL

-549 APDYLLQYGLRF
+549 APDYLLQYGMRF

-572 EPRASL
+572 EPRASF
-578 TINIDDDKTVE
+578 TVNVDENKTVE

-619 TTKGKHIEPASSWL
+619 TTKGKHVKPASSWL
-633 FAAEYSQRGIMDD
+633 FAAEYSQRNIFED

-658 SNLNTFVSVL
+658 NNLNTFQAVL
-668 DSNDETT
+668 DSNEETA
-675 SDDFVLAD
+675 SDDFVIAD
-683 GFGTAEGYSFGYEL
+683 GFGTAEAYSFGYEL
-697 SLRKDKGW
+697 SLRKDRGW
-705 WFGGINWSQ
+705 LFGGINWSQ
-714 SISVMKTDDGTK
+714 SISVAKTHDGSK

-735 YALKMDLGI
+735 YALKMDAGI
-744 NWRGPEDALT
+744 NWKGDENSLRKHRKKG
-754 RHPTQR
+754 R
-760 DMYVRSSVIMKYSAG
+760 YFRSSVILKYSAG
-775 MPISEYKGYYMSQ
+775 MPISEYLGYYYPEEIGS
-788 DMGHQQYSDEVV
+788 QQYSDDIT
-800 VLPGSRNG
+800 VLPGSRNAG
-808 ARQTDYFRI
+808 RQTDYFRI
-817 DVKAIDIGRE
+817 DVKPIDIGKE
-827 NKWNFSW
+827 DKWNFSW
-834 TIINLTDHKNMFYT
+834 TIINLTDHENMFYT

-854 NPPEKTEITQFPF
+854 NPPKKTSIAQFPF
-867 LPIMLSYEYYF
+867 LPIMVSYEYYF

>member
-1 MAWILLRNYRRK
+1 
-13 ILKKR
+13 
-18 VTLFA
+18 
-23 PLSVTIANRETY
+23 
-35 LLFLHMRRESLLKK
+35 
-49 YIGILVLWVAMAA
+49 MAA
-62 MAQESVP
+62 SLAFAQEPGVASGAAVA
-69 DSLAPAGIVFNGVV
+69 DSAKVQGIVFNGVV

-88 AAGEKLNVEIL
+88 AVGEKLNVEIL

-107 TVGTPFSIVL
+107 TVGTPFSVIL
-117 PEDTLWNVCV
+117 PEDTLWNICV
-127 TNSDTSGAEKEK
+127 TNSDTAGAEKEK
-139 CYELI
+139 CYELK
-144 YTGTERSFSQ
+144 YVGAEGAFSQ
-154 ALGEAFV
+154 TLGEAFV
-161 NDSAAPSSADALP
+161 TGEGESLPLAPDSSSFRPKPAPDSDPGSRNLADSSATPSSGDTP
-174 RPDSLAAEVAQ
+174 QRPDSG
-185 NDSASKESSPDST
+185 
-198 KPAQEDVNVDDLLA
+198 DVNVDELLA

-226 VQLRRRPKRKPG
+226 VQLRRRPKRSPG

-314 IDDVQFYKSGFPAQ
+314 IDDVKFYKSGFPAQ

-388 YMLDLMN
+388 YMLDFCRFIGL
-395 ALDIIELDLDYE
+395 LDLDLDYE
-407 FTDVQGT
+407 FTDLQGT
-414 FMYNF
+414 FVYNF
-419 TDDTRMKLSF
+419 TDDTRMKFSF

-443 DWGNVAIPLGIYH
+443 DWGNVAVPINFYH

-467 LAFSEFYQTMK
+467 LAYSEFYQTMK

-485 EMFLYTFAG
+485 EMYLYSFAG
-494 KQWVNYRGVSNH
+494 KQWLNYRGIDNH
-506 TFTVGYELEFDHE
+506 TITFGYEVEYYYE
-519 RYQEQMSTIS
+519 RYQEKLSTMTI
-529 VADVQEPFHHVGYL
+529 ADIQKPFHHVGYL
-543 QDAWKF
+543 QDAWKLT
-549 APDYLLQYGLRF
+549 PDLLLQYGLRF

-572 EPRASL
+572 EPRTSL
-578 TINIDDDKTVE
+578 TINLDRTKTLE

-595 LQYLNSIVYT
+595 LQYLNSIIYT

-619 TTKGKHIEPASSWL
+619 TTKGTHIKPASSWL
-633 FAAEYSQRGIMDD
+633 AAIEYTQREIFDD

-658 SNLNTFVSVL
+658 NNLNTFVTQM
-668 DSNDETT
+668 DSTDEEE
-675 SDDFVLAD
+675 SDEFVIAD
-683 GFGTAEGYSFGYEL
+683 YFGTAEAYSFGYEL

-705 WFGGINWSQ
+705 LFGGINWSQ
-714 SISVMKTDDGTK
+714 SISVMRSNDGTK
-726 PYFPSWHQP
+726 AYFPSWHQP
-735 YALKMDLGI
+735 YAVKMDLGI
-744 NWRGPEDALT
+744 NWKGDEDALWKHKVKG
-754 RHPTQR
+754 R
-760 DMYVRSSVIMKYSAG
+760 YFRSSVMLKYSAG
-775 MPISEYKGYYMSQ
+775 MPISEYKGYYY
-788 DMGHQQYSDEVV
+788 GEELGNQQYDDDIV
-800 VLPGSRNG
+800 VLPGSRNAG
-808 ARQTDYFRI
+808 RQTDYFRV
-817 DVKAIDIGRE
+817 DVKLIDIGRE
-827 NKWNFSW
+827 DKWNFSW
-834 TIINLTDHKNMFYT
+834 TIINLTDHENMFYT

-854 NPPEKTEITQFPF
+854 NPPEKTSITQFPF

>member
-1 MAWILLRNYRRK
+1 MKRYIEIFALL
-13 ILKKR
+13 L
-18 VTLFA
+18 A
-23 PLSVTIANRETY
+23 MLSV
-35 LLFLHMRRESLLKK
+35 
-49 YIGILVLWVAMAA
+49 AA
-62 MAQESVP
+62 VAQEPVP
-69 DSLAPAGIVFNGVV
+69 DSLAPQGITFNGIV

-88 AAGEKLNVEIL
+88 APGEKLNVEIL

-107 TVGTPFSIVL
+107 TVGMPFSVVL
-117 PEDTLWNVCV
+117 PEDTLWNICV
-127 TNSDTSGAEKEK
+127 TNSDTAGAEKEK
-139 CYELI
+139 CYELKYI
-144 YTGTERSFSQ
+144 GAERSFSQ
-154 ALGEAFV
+154 ALGEAFAEPDSIV
-161 NDSAAPSSADALP
+161 EGEGLPLAAAVDSASATPSSGTVAP
-174 RPDSLAAEVAQ
+174 QRPDSLAKDTLAQ
-185 NDSASKESSPDST
+185 DSANK
-198 KPAQEDVNVDDLLA
+198 DVNVDALLA

-359 ISTFAAQL
+359 ISTFAAQV
-367 HTEGHQGPARW
+367 HTEGHKGPVRW
-378 VVAGRTTYIG
+378 VLAGRTTYIG

-395 ALDIIELDLDYE
+395 ALDVIDLSLDYE
-407 FTDVQGT
+407 FTDLQGT
-414 FMYNF
+414 LMYDF
-419 TDDTRMKLSF
+419 SDDTRMKFSY

-443 DWGNVAIPLGIYH
+443 DWGNVAIPLGFYH

-478 IGDLMSI
+478 VSDLMSI
-485 EMFLYTFAG
+485 EMYLYTFAG
-494 KQWVNYRGVSNH
+494 KQWVNYRGIPNH
-506 TFTVGYELEFDHE
+506 TLTAGYELEYDYE
-519 RYQEQMSTIS
+519 RYGEQMSTLSI
-529 VADVQEPFHHVGYL
+529 ADIQKPFHHVGYL

-578 TINIDDDKTVE
+578 SVNIDDDKTVE
-589 LYGGYY
+589 FYGGYY

-619 TTKGKHIEPASSWL
+619 TTKGKHIKPASSWL
-633 FAAEYSQRGIMDD
+633 FAAEYSQRGIMED

-658 SNLNTFVSVL
+658 SNLNTFVAVL
-668 DSNDETT
+668 DSNEETA
-675 SDDFVLAD
+675 SDDFVVAD

-714 SISVMKTDDGTK
+714 SISVMKTDDGSK

-744 NWRGPEDALT
+744 NWRGQEDALT
-754 RHPTQR
+754 VHPTQK

-775 MPISEYKGYYMSQ
+775 MPMSEYKGYYISEHL
-788 DMGHQQYSDEVV
+788 GHQEYSDETVV
-800 VLPGSRNG
+800 VPGSRNG
-808 ARQTDYFRI
+808 ARQTDYFRV

-834 TIINLTDHKNMFYT
+834 TIINLTDHKNMFFT
-848 FYDTSK
+848 FYDTRK
-854 NPPEKTEITQFPF
+854 NPPEKTEITQFPY

>member
-1 MAWILLRNYRRK
+1 MKFQICIIVLLAA
-13 ILKKR
+13 I
-18 VTLFA
+18 
-23 PLSVTIANRETY
+23 
-35 LLFLHMRRESLLKK
+35 
-49 YIGILVLWVAMAA
+49 AA
-62 MAQESVP
+62 MAQETAS
-69 DSLAPAGIVFNGVV
+69 DSLALDTLAPKGIVFNGVV
-83 QDSSF
+83 LDSSF
-88 AAGEKLNVEIL
+88 AADEKLNVEIL

-107 TVGTPFSIVL
+107 TVGKPFSVVL
-117 PEDTLWNVCV
+117 PEDTLWNICV
-127 TNSDTSGAEKEK
+127 TNSDTAGAEKEK
-139 CYELI
+139 CYELKYI
-144 YTGTERSFSQ
+144 GAERQFSQ

-161 NDSAAPSSADALP
+161 DDASMDSVAPAGLQNDGSNAVSH
-174 RPDSLAAEVAQ
+174 
-185 NDSASKESSPDST
+185 DSASVIAQDGHPGAQRRDPEQSASDSFDST
-198 KPAQEDVNVDDLLA
+198 KEDVNVDALLA
-212 GGDNAKVTELKKVV
+212 AGDKSRVTELKKVV

-250 PSLAEADV
+250 PGLAEADV

-359 ISTFAAQL
+359 ISTFAAQV
-367 HTEGHQGPARW
+367 HTEGHQGPVRW
-378 VVAGRTTYIG
+378 IFAGRTTYIG
-388 YMLDLMN
+388 YVLDFCNYIGLLDLS
-395 ALDIIELDLDYE
+395 LDYE
-407 FTDVQGT
+407 FTDLQGT
-414 FMYNF
+414 MMYDF
-419 TDDTRMKLSF
+419 SKDTRFKFS
-429 YVGKDRLSF
+429 YYIGKDRLSF

-443 DWGNVAIPLGIYH
+443 DWGNIDIPLGIYH

-478 IGDLMSI
+478 IGELMSI
-485 EMFLYTFAG
+485 EMYLYTFAG
-494 KQWVNYRGVSNH
+494 KQWLNYRGIPNH
-506 TFTVGYELEFDHE
+506 TLTLGYELEYDYE
-519 RYQEQMSTIS
+519 RYQEAMASIS
-529 VADVQEPFHHVGYL
+529 IADIQKPFHHVAYV
-543 QDAWKF
+543 QDAWKL

-561 NYQTAAEHFGV
+561 NYQTAAEHFGM

-578 TINIDDDKTVE
+578 TVNLDDSKTLE
-589 LYGGYY
+589 FYGGYY

-619 TTKGKHIEPASSWL
+619 TTKGTHIDPASSWL
-633 FAAEYSQRGIMDD
+633 FAAEYSQRGILDD

-658 SNLNTFVSVL
+658 NNLNTFVMQL
-668 DSNDETT
+668 DSNEETT
-675 SDDFVLAD
+675 SSDFVMAD
-683 GFGTAEGYSFGYEL
+683 HFGTADGYSLGYEL

-714 SISVMKTDDGTK
+714 SISVMRTNDGTK
-726 PYFPSWHQP
+726 PYYPSWHQP
-735 YALKMDLGI
+735 YALKMDMGI
-744 NWRGPEDALT
+744 NWSGGEDAL
-754 RHPTQR
+754 RKHKKKGR
-760 DMYVRSSVIMKYSAG
+760 YFRSSVIMKYSAG

-788 DMGHQQYSDEVV
+788 ELGHQQYSDEVV
-800 VLPGSRNG
+800 VLPGSRNAG
-808 ARQTDYFRI
+808 RQSDYFRI
-817 DVKAIDIGRE
+817 DVKAIDVGRE
-827 NKWNFSW
+827 DSWNFSW
-834 TIINLTDHKNMFYT
+834 TIINLTDHENMFYT

-867 LPIMLSYEYYF
+867 LPIMLSFGMYF

>member
-1 MAWILLRNYRRK
+1 MGKPICYFCYEKRAFLKRYIEIFVLL
-13 ILKKR
+13 L
-18 VTLFA
+18 
-23 PLSVTIANRETY
+23 
-35 LLFLHMRRESLLKK
+35 
-49 YIGILVLWVAMAA
+49 AMLNVAA
-62 MAQESVP
+62 MAQEPVP
-69 DSLAPAGIVFNGVV
+69 DSLAPQGITFNGIV

-88 AAGEKLNVEIL
+88 APGEKLNVEIL
-99 ESGEALQT
+99 ESGEAVQT
-107 TVGTPFSIVL
+107 TVGTPFSVIL

-139 CYELI
+139 CYELV
-144 YTGTERSFSQ
+144 YSGTERSFSQ
-154 ALGEAFV
+154 TLGEAFV
-161 NDSAAPSSADALP
+161 QDENALAGDSAGAVAGDSSGVILSEAQAESKDLAPDSSA
-174 RPDSLAAEVAQ
+174 AEGS
-185 NDSASKESSPDST
+185 DSAK
-198 KPAQEDVNVDDLLA
+198 QDVDVDALLA

-395 ALDIIELDLDYE
+395 ALDIIDLSLDYE
-407 FTDVQGT
+407 FTDLQGT

-443 DWGNVAIPLGIYH
+443 DWGNVAIPLGFTH
-456 RFNGDWDYNAT
+456 RINGDWDYNAT

-478 IGDLMSI
+478 VSDLMSI
-485 EMFLYTFAG
+485 EMYLYTFAG
-494 KQWVNYRGVSNH
+494 KQWVNYRGIPNH
-506 TFTVGYELEFDHE
+506 TLTAGYELEYDYE
-519 RYQEQMSTIS
+519 RYGEQMSTLSI
-529 VADVQEPFHHVGYL
+529 ADIQKPFHHVGYL

-549 APDYLLQYGLRF
+549 APDYLLQYGMRF

-578 TINIDDDKTVE
+578 SINIDDDKTLE
-589 LYGGYY
+589 FYGGYY

-619 TTKGKHIEPASSWL
+619 TTKGKHIKPASSWL
-633 FAAEYSQRGIMDD
+633 FAAEYSQRGILED

-658 SNLNTFVSVL
+658 SDLNTFVAIL
-668 DSNDETT
+668 DSNEETA
-675 SDDFVLAD
+675 SDDFVVAD

-705 WFGGINWSQ
+705 WFGGVNWSQ

-744 NWRGPEDALT
+744 NWSGGDDA
-754 RHPTQR
+754 RRKHKIPGR
-760 DMYVRSSVIMKYSAG
+760 YFRSSVIMKYSAG
-775 MPISEYKGYYMSQ
+775 MPISEYKGYYLSEHI
-788 DMGHQQYSDEVV
+788 GHQEYSDETVV
-800 VLPGSRNG
+800 VPGSRNG

-834 TIINLTDHKNMFYT
+834 TIINLTDHKNMFFT
-848 FYDTSK
+848 FYDTRK